1 MKPIRIGV
9 IGCGYW
15 GPNLIRNFVSLSD
28 SEVAIVADT
37 RPERL
42 KHIQSLYPRIQITE
56 DYHQIFS
63 MDLDAAVV
71 ATPPATHFTIA
82 KDCLGN
88 GLHTFVEKPM
98 TLNSKDCRELIDL
111 AERKHLTLMVGH
123 TYEYNPA
130 VRKVKEII
138 DTGDLGEIYYIN
150 TVRVNM
156 GLFQSD
162 SNVIWDLA
170 PHDIS
175 ILLYLLDRFPISVQA
190 IGKDCIFS
198 EKPDLAYI
206 HLGFPG
212 KVSAHLH
219 LSWLDPRKVRQ
230 TTIVGS
236 HKMLVYDDIEST
248 EKIKI
253 YDKGIETPPY
263 TDTFADFHLSYR
275 YGDVV
280 IPYIQFTEPLRVECQ
295 HFIDCILD
303 GNQQPISC
311 GNQGLQVVQIL
322 EAAERSLCDK
332 GQRQLLTSEEHLVTG
347 RLSAVQIVGD

>member
-1 MKPIRIGV
+1 MKPTRIGV

-42 KHIQSLYPRIQITE
+42 NHIQSLYPRIQITE

-63 MDLDAAVV
+63 LDLDAAVV
-71 ATPPATHFTIA
+71 ATPPATHFAIA
-82 KDCLGN
+82 KDCLDN

-98 TLNSKDCRELIDL
+98 TLNSQDGQELVDL
-111 AERKHLTLMVGH
+111 AEQTHLTLMVGH
-123 TYEYNPA
+123 TFEYNSA

-138 DTGDLGEIYYIN
+138 EGGDLGQIHYIAA
-150 TVRVNM
+150 VRVNL
-156 GLFQSD
+156 GLFQPD

-175 ILLYLLDRFPISVQA
+175 ILLYLLDQYPVSIQA
-190 IGKDCIFS
+190 IGEDCIFND
-198 EKPDLAYI
+198 KLDLAYI
-206 HLGFPG
+206 HLEFPD

-230 TTIVGS
+230 ITIVGS
-236 HKMLVYDDIEST
+236 HKMLVYDDIESM

-253 YDKGIETPPY
+253 YDKGVDAPPY
-263 TDTFADFHLSYR
+263 TDTFADFQCSYR

-280 IPYIQFTEPLRVECQ
+280 IPYIQFSEPLRIECQ
-295 HFIDCILD
+295 HFIDCISD
-303 GNQQPISC
+303 GSQQPISC
-311 GNQGLQVVQIL
+311 GNQGLEVVQIL
-322 EAAERSLCDK
+322 EAAQRSLEDN
-332 GQRQLLTSEEHLVTG
+332 GQRQLLTSEELLVTSHG
-347 RLSAVQIVGD
+347 PAEEIVRD